1 MSTITEI
8 RKQEADRR
16 RRRLAELI
24 RLHFSDKQSEFVARV
39 DGNQGEISA
48 LLRDPKK
55 SFGAVKARNLEEQ
68 AGLLKGSLD
77 AEVGAPFFAYQ
88 LESTGKGSKSAGK
101 AGVIGQSTDE
111 ALGRLAN
118 SLPQPTE
125 EEFAFVPQLDVAA
138 ACGEGRFQDHVVV
151 KGGLAFKRSSLRDFG
166 VPEKAA
172 RIIYAAG
179 GSMQPTI
186 QDGCVV
192 LINTADRSP
201 LDGKVYLIC
210 KPDGG
215 LVLKRLIRDYHPS
228 VGGQAWIMR
237 SDNPDKIA
245 HPDKVL
251 PPDDRTMIAGRA
263 VWNDNRL

>member
-1 MSTITEI
+1 MKEKSMHITAARLMRAAKEL
-8 RKQEADRR
+8 KGADGP
-16 RRRLAELI
+16 
-24 RLHFSDKQSEFVARV
+24 SEVARLLNV
-39 DGNQGEISA
+39 APQMITNWMARGVSRNGMVTAERLIGCSASWLMTGEGQMGGNPAKHDFSVFHSA
-48 LLRDPKK
+48 NTT
-55 SFGAVKARNLEEQ
+55 VN
-68 AGLLKGSLD
+68 
-77 AEVGAPFFAYQ
+77 
-88 LESTGKGSKSAGK
+88 
-101 AGVIGQSTDE
+101 AGVTAEQE
-111 ALGRLAN
+111 RAKLGRLEDE
-118 SLPQPTE
+118 LPRPTE
-125 EEFAFVPQLDVAA
+125 EEFAYVPQLDVSA

-166 VPEKAA
+166 VPEHAA

-179 GSMQPTI
+179 GSMAPTI

-192 LINTADRSP
+192 LVNTADVTP
-201 LDGKVYLIC
+201 IDGKVYLIC

-215 LVLKRLIRDYHPS
+215 LILKRLVRDYHPA